1 MIPPGDYDAVRAAGV
16 AAIFPPGTAVTE
28 AAEALLAAL
37 NARFGYAQKDPAA
50 YRGAAE

>member
-1 MIPPGDYDAVRAAGV
+1 MPEDWIAPVRAATEGGFFDL
-16 AAIFPPGTAVTE
+16 ASHLPAE